1 MTHDQTVGSLILFD
15 IRTLPQLAFWRALH
29 LMMIGIC
36 RLVGEDH

>member
-1 MTHDQTVGSLILFD
+1 MTLDHTAGSSILFD

-36 RLVGEDH
+36 RLAGVDE